1 MRSKRW
7 LWILSVWALMLGI
20 GVAQPPLLVLTNG
33 DVNGDNLVDDAD
45 LLSVLFRMGD
55 SCPQGCAEDLNGDLL
70 RKRQSAGWGDR

>member
-55 SCPQGCAEDLNGDLL
+55 SCPQGCAEDLNGELSESDKVLD
-70 RKRQSAGWGDR
+70 GGDR